1 MLRSGF
7 LFAVGIAIAVP
18 TGGARAAD
26 ETAIDSPSAAGSV
39 AAFVAEA
46 AQRFGIPER
55 WIYAVM
61 RVESAGYPRA
71 ISPKG
76 AMGLMQLMPETWA
89 DLRARYGLGDDPFA
103 PRDNILAG
111 AAYLRQ
117 LYDHYGAS
125 GFLAAYNCGPA
136 RYERYLAG
144 RASLPSETISY
155 IARLT
160 PLVAGVASNAPAR
173 AAPDPLAWRS
183 AALFAARDSSR
194 GGDGPPIASQ
204 PAVDAAVARPDAA
217 RRADNRPL
225 DTLFILPSGKPA
237 R

>member
-1 MLRSGF
+1 LLRAGF
-7 LFAVGIAIAVP
+7 LIAVGIAIAVP
-18 TGGARAAD
+18 TGARAAD
-26 ETAIDSPSAAGSV
+26 GTAISSPSAACCV
-39 AAFVAEA
+39 AALVAEA

-155 IARLT
+155 ITRLT

-173 AAPDPLAWRS
+173 AAADPLAWRS

-194 GGDGPPIASQ
+194 GGDGPPSPSQ
-204 PAVDAAVARPDAA
+204 PAVDAAVARPDAV